1 MESVMDMARGA
12 FGGETLK
19 RLSSWLGESPEGTR
33 AAVQDA
39 LPASLVGLANQ
50 ASSEEGSQ
58 ALLKRLQRGDYP
70 RLDPDDLS
78 RAGMDRDRTE
88 QMVQSSQGFMGGL
101 FGGKLGGLIDGV
113 AEHAGISRSAVSKLL
128 ALATPLVMSLI
139 GKRAASE
146 HLDAAGLRSY
156 LGEQRNI
163 ASGLLP
169 GSLSRLL
176 VPAGAAAATAAAT
189 SSSRSHQARVMPA
202 VETRERR
209 EGFPWWIAGL
219 LALIALGAF
228 AWNRISHRRS
238 AEQRPVITQVT
249 APVAAV
255 SAGDIGAL
263 NLVLEG
269 SSALPERL
277 LIKNLTF
284 DTDSAAIDPESRQV
298 LDEVAGVLANH
309 PTAKIR
315 VEGHTDATGA
325 PDVNR
330 QLSQARADA
339 TRRYLGERGIDAN
352 RIEAVGH
359 GAQQPIDTNDNPA
372 GRARN
377 RRTELVVVSR

>member
-1 MESVMDMARGA
+1 
-12 FGGETLK
+12 
-19 RLSSWLGESPEGTR
+19 
-33 AAVQDA
+33 
-39 LPASLVGLANQ
+39 
-50 ASSEEGSQ
+50 
-58 ALLKRLQRGDYP
+58 
-70 RLDPDDLS
+70 
-78 RAGMDRDRTE
+78 
-88 QMVQSSQGFMGGL
+88 
-101 FGGKLGGLIDGV
+101 
-113 AEHAGISRSAVSKLL
+113 
-128 ALATPLVMSLI
+128 
-139 GKRAASE
+139 
-146 HLDAAGLRSY
+146 
-156 LGEQRNI
+156 
-163 ASGLLP
+163 
-169 GSLSRLL
+169 
-176 VPAGAAAATAAAT
+176 
-189 SSSRSHQARVMPA
+189 MPA
-202 VETRERR
+202 VEMRERR

-249 APVAAV
+249 APAAAV
-255 SAGDIGAL
+255 SAGDTGAL
-263 NLVLEG
+263 SLVLEG

-277 LIKNLTF
+277 LVQNLTF

-359 GAQQPIDTNDNPA
+359 GAQQPIDTNENPA

-377 RRTELVVVSR
+377 RRTEIVVVAR

>member
-19 RLSSWLGESPEGTR
+19 RISSWLGESPEGTR
-33 AAVQDA
+33 AAMQDA
-39 LPASLVGLANQ
+39 LPASLVGVANQ
-50 ASSEEGSQ
+50 AASEEGSQ
-58 ALLKRLQRGDYP
+58 ALLNRLQKGDYP
-70 RLDPDDLS
+70 RLDPDDLG
-78 RAGMDRDRTE
+78 RAGLDRDRTE
-88 QMVQSSQGFMGGL
+88 QLVQSSQGFMGGL

-128 ALATPLVMSLI
+128 ALATPLMMSLI

-156 LGEQRNI
+156 LGQQRNI
-163 ASGLLP
+163 ATNLLP

-176 VPAGAAAATAAAT
+176 APAGAAAAAAT
-189 SSSRSHQARVMPA
+189 GSRLPHARVMPA
-202 VETRERR
+202 VESRERR

-228 AWNRISHRRS
+228 AWNRVSHRR
-238 AEQRPVITQVT
+238 ADRRPAVTQVA
-249 APVAAV
+249 APMGTI
-255 SAGDIGAL
+255 SAGDVGAL
-263 NLVLEG
+263 SLVLEG

-284 DTDSAAIDPESRQV
+284 DTDSAAIDPASRQV

-315 VEGHTDATGA
+315 VEGHTDTTGA
-325 PDVNR
+325 ADVNR

-339 TRRYLGERGIDAN
+339 TKRYLGERGIDAN

-359 GAQQPIDTNDNPA
+359 GAAQPIDTNDNPA

-377 RRTELVVVSR
+377 RRTEIVVTAR